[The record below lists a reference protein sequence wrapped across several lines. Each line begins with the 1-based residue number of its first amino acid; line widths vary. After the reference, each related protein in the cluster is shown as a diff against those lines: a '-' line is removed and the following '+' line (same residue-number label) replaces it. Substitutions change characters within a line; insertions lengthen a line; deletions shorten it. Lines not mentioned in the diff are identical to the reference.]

1 MSEASKV
8 LKTRGRHLSAPARI
22 VLHSED
28 DGTRT
33 RNHRIDSPER
43 PILEHYEKQ
52 HDTPLADS
60 GCTAGC
66 TRCEDKPKGGRPD
79 GLTRVVEAWPTLPE
93 PLRRA
98 MLAMVDATG

>member
-1 MSEASKV
+1 MTP
-8 LKTRGRHLSAPARI
+8 TRI
-22 VLHSED
+22 
-28 DGTRT
+28 
-33 RNHRIDSPER
+33 RNLRIDSPER

-66 TRCEDKPKGGRPD
+66 TRCEDKTKGELPA
-79 GLTRVVEAWPTLPE
+79 GLGRVVEAWPTLPE

-98 MLAMVDATG
+98 VLAMIDATR